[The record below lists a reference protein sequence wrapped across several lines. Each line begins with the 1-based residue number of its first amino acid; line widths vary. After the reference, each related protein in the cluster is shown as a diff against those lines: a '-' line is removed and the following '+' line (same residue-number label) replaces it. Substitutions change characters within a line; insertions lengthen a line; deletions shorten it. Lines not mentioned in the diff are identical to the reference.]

1 MPRLVGMSTY
11 RACSFSDRV
20 VLIHD
25 MDEQTVISELDLE
38 QADLLLEQ
46 LQAAVGTQ
54 LAALRQRG
62 AIPIMA

>member
-1 MPRLVGMSTY
+1 MSTF
-11 RACSFSDRV
+11 RACTLLDRV

-46 LQAAVGTQ
+46 LQSAVGAQ
-54 LAALRQRG
+54 LAALRRRAG
-62 AIPIMA
+62 IVALA

>member
-1 MPRLVGMSTY
+1 MSTF
-11 RACSFSDRV
+11 RACTLLDRV

-46 LQAAVGTQ
+46 LQSAVGAQ
-54 LAALRQRG
+54 LAALRRRAG
-62 AIPIMA
+62 IAALA